1 MSGPVDV
8 AVERRVAVCTLADE
22 ERRNALGPE
31 LAEVL
36 IGVLES
42 LDADDGVRAVVL
54 AGSGD
59 YFATGPDIRS
69 FAATGGAPAADTA
82 MAGFWER
89 HRALAKPSIAA
100 VAGWALSTGCE
111 LALACDLMVVA
122 KDASFGLPEITFGLI
137 PSGGATQRLTR
148 TLGKQRAMELVLTA
162 RRMTGKQAHEWGLAN
177 IIMERRDVLDQAV
190 MLAEQIAERP
200 PLALRYA
207 KRAVQAADELGLPA
221 GLERERE
228 LFAAALATEDRIEGV
243 EALLAGRKPDF
254 SGR

>member
-8 AVERRVAVCTLADE
+8 AVERRVAVCTIADE
-22 ERRNALGPE
+22 AHRNAIGPE
-31 LAEVL
+31 LAETL
-36 IGVLES
+36 IGVLER
-42 LDADDGVRAVVL
+42 LDADEEVRVVVL

-69 FAATGGAPAADTA
+69 FAGGGPATDTV
-82 MAGFWER
+82 MASFWER

-122 KDASFGLPEITFGLI
+122 KDAAFGLPEITFGLI

-148 TLGKQRAMELVLTA
+148 TLGKQRAMELILTG
-162 RRMTGKQAHEWGLAN
+162 RRMTGNQAYEWGLAN
-177 IIMERRDVLDQAV
+177 VIMDRRDVLDQAV
-190 MLAEQIAERP
+190 MLGEQLAERP

-207 KRAVQAADELGLPA
+207 KRAVQAADEVGLEE
-221 GLERERE
+221 GLERERK
-228 LFAAALATEDRIEGV
+228 LFARALATEDRVEGV
-243 EALLAGRKPDF
+243 QALLEGRRPDF